1 MTPSAGEGPGLFHT
15 FSYAEGIED
24 AREIRYKRD
33 VMHTEEMSEFCT
45 VLYAAE
51 RTGLAVKTWYQG
63 GADTNNVRRVRFG
76 RSIRLVRADVENFI
90 KERIEKSTQIADLC
104 NQDR

>member
-1 MTPSAGEGPGLFHT
+1 MTQ
-15 FSYAEGIED
+15 AEES
-24 AREIRYKRD
+24 
-33 VMHTEEMSEFCT
+33 SEFCT
-45 VLYAAE
+45 VLYAAQ

-90 KERIEKSTQIADLC
+90 RDKIEQSTKLADFS
-104 NQDR
+104 RKIS